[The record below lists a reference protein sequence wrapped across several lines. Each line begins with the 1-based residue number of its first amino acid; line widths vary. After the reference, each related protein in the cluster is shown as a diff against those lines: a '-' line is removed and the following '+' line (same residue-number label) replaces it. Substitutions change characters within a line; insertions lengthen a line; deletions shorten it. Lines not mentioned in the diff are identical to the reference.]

1 MDNYYESNVQRLIKF
16 HLYMLEK
23 HNYLDCAVYE
33 YYKHCIQELRVHD
46 N

>member
-1 MDNYYESNVQRLIKF
+1 MKIKKIQKKVRA
-16 HLYMLEK
+16 MLEK